1 MDRHLEVS
9 KSLHLRCF
17 DGERSYAWTR
27 INFDMFAN
35 QMLLMLTCI
44 PRATRLLID
53 EVYVIQID
61 IHPYRWMQH
70 CLTKYLTSSFHWE
83 GTSSTLR
90 TYTALGYLKALLDN
104 GWSSKSGINIHVHV
118 SLNLMFEIH
127 ESRFKWK
134 CGTSIGVNFHLT
146 PKTMGGEKGKN
157 LFLRWNDTPW
167 KKSLKLTVNY
177 MIM

>member
-70 CLTKYLTSSFHWE
+70 YLTKYLTSSFHWE
-83 GTSSTLR
+83 GTLSTLR
-90 TYTALGYLKALLDN
+90 TYTALVYLKALLDN
-104 GWSSKSGINIHVHV
+104 G
-118 SLNLMFEIH
+118 
-127 ESRFKWK
+127 
-134 CGTSIGVNFHLT
+134 
-146 PKTMGGEKGKN
+146 
-157 LFLRWNDTPW
+157 
-167 KKSLKLTVNY
+167 
-177 MIM
+177 

>member
-1 MDRHLEVS
+1 MDRHLKVS

-61 IHPYRWMQH
+61 I
-70 CLTKYLTSSFHWE
+70 SS
-83 GTSSTLR
+83 
-90 TYTALGYLKALLDN
+90 
-104 GWSSKSGINIHVHV
+104 I
-118 SLNLMFEIH
+118 
-127 ESRFKWK
+127 
-134 CGTSIGVNFHLT
+134 
-146 PKTMGGEKGKN
+146 
-157 LFLRWNDTPW
+157 
-167 KKSLKLTVNY
+167 
-177 MIM
+177 